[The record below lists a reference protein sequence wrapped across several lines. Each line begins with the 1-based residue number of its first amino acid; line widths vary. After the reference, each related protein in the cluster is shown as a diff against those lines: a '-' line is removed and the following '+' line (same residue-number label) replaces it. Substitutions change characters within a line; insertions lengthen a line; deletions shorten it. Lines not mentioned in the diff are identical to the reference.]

1 MIHSFLSDRSM
12 RVRVNKTMSDALK
25 IKDGSPQGTLLGN
38 LLFTLTTDMIEVD
51 QNATNVPCQVVE
63 IPRDQIAP
71 CIDLEY
77 LASTP
82 IGVERT
88 LSRLSEISD
97 IHEHAYLR
105 RTERILRYEMIFSDT
120 DDTLLSRNGSYWEK
134 EVPPPG
140 HRKKRELISVKFI
153 DDLTTASMSYLPAS
167 YQIFSQNK
175 PGRIIHAKACEDFYN
190 TVSLNAAE
198 LGLMVNL
205 RKTQLMC
212 VNATIGSD
220 VTSYVQIDGERLTSQ
235 NSIKIL
241 GFHINKKADMTD
253 QVEQL
258 KKKFRERAWV
268 IRNLKRSGLEATDLI
283 KCIKLLCAQ

>member
-153 DDLTTASMSYLPAS
+153 DDLTTASTVCRTCRRPIRSSHKTSLEGSSMPRHA
-167 YQIFSQNK
+167 
-175 PGRIIHAKACEDFYN
+175 RISTTLCH
-190 TVSLNAAE
+190 SML
-198 LGLMVNL
+198 
-205 RKTQLMC
+205 QS
-212 VNATIGSD
+212 SD
-220 VTSYVQIDGERLTSQ
+220 
-235 NSIKIL
+235 
-241 GFHINKKADMTD
+241 
-253 QVEQL
+253 
-258 KKKFRERAWV
+258 
-268 IRNLKRSGLEATDLI
+268 
-283 KCIKLLCAQ
+283 